1 MEQDQLQS
9 LLAFFK
15 ALANESRLKI
25 IGILANRECSVSD
38 LADLLDL
45 RESTVSH
52 HLAMLRELDLVRV
65 EAEGNTRI
73 YWLNQEA
80 LTQMNKDLFSS
91 DSLATLVQDVDEQSW
106 EDKVLS
112 TFVIDDRLT
121 QIPARLKKRQV
132 ILNWLVNKFEFD
144 RRYSEREV
152 NEIIQRHHPEYA
164 SLRRYM
170 IENKLMQR
178 DKGVYWRL
186 APPPTSLPASEGPT
200 STSPRK
206 PRGTEGGK

>member
-152 NEIIQRHHPEYA
+152 NEIIQRHHPDYA

-186 APPPTSLPASEGPT
+186 APPPTSLPAS
-200 STSPRK
+200 
-206 PRGTEGGK
+206 GGD

>member
-1 MEQDQLQS
+1 MEQDKLQP
-9 LLAFFK
+9 LLTFFK

-25 IGILANRECSVSD
+25 VGILANRECSVSD

-52 HLAMLRELDLVRV
+52 HLAMLRELDLVRLQV
-65 EAEGNTRI
+65 EGNTHI

-80 LTQMNKDLFSS
+80 LTQMNKDLFST
-91 DSLATLVQDVDEQSW
+91 DTLATLVQDVDEQSW

-121 QIPARLKKRQV
+121 QIPARLKKLQV
-132 ILNWLVNKFEFD
+132 ILRWLVDKFELD

-152 NEIIQRHHPEYA
+152 NEIIQRHHPDYA

-186 APPPTSLPASEGPT
+186 APPPPTPSE
-200 STSPRK
+200 
-206 PRGTEGGK
+206 

>member
-1 MEQDQLQS
+1 MEQDKLQP
-9 LLAFFK
+9 LLDFFK

-52 HLAMLRELDLVRV
+52 HLAMLRELGLVRLQ
-65 EAEGNTRI
+65 AEGNTHI

-80 LTQMNKDLFSS
+80 LIQMNRDLFRTE
-91 DSLATLVQDVDEQSW
+91 SLATLVQDVDEQSW

-121 QIPARLKKRQV
+121 QIPARFKKRQV
-132 ILNWLVNKFEFD
+132 ILRWLVRKFEFD
-144 RRYSEREV
+144 RRYTEREV
-152 NEIIQRHHPEYA
+152 NEIIQRHHPDYA

-170 IENKLMQR
+170 IENRLMQR

-186 APPPTSLPASEGPT
+186 APSPPTETVG
-200 STSPRK
+200 
-206 PRGTEGGK
+206 

>member
-1 MEQDQLQS
+1 MEQDKLQP
-9 LLAFFK
+9 LLDFFK

-52 HLAMLRELDLVRV
+52 HLAMLRQLGLVRLQ
-65 EAEGNTRI
+65 AEGNTHI

-80 LTQMNKDLFSS
+80 LIQMNRDLFRTE
-91 DSLATLVQDVDEQSW
+91 SLATLVQDVDEQSW

-121 QIPARLKKRQV
+121 QIPARFKKRQV
-132 ILNWLVNKFEFD
+132 ILRWLVRKFEFD
-144 RRYSEREV
+144 RRYTEREV
-152 NEIIQRHHPEYA
+152 NEIIQRHHPDYA

-170 IENKLMQR
+170 IENRLMQR

-186 APPPTSLPASEGPT
+186 APSPPTETVG
-200 STSPRK
+200 
-206 PRGTEGGK
+206 

>member
-1 MEQDQLQS
+1 MEQTQLQP

-25 IGILANRECSVSD
+25 VGILANRECSVSD

-52 HLAMLRELDLVRV
+52 HLAMLKELDLVRLQV
-65 EAEGNTRI
+65 EGNTHI
-73 YWLNQEA
+73 YWLNQDT
-80 LTQMNKDLFSS
+80 LTQMNKDLFSAQNLS
-91 DSLATLVQDVDEQSW
+91 TLVQDVDEKSW

-112 TFVIDDRLT
+112 TFVMDDRLT
-121 QIPARLKKRQV
+121 QIPARFKKRLV
-132 ILNWLVNKFEFD
+132 ILRWLVQDFEFD
-144 RRYSEREV
+144 RRYAEREV
-152 NEIIQRHHPEYA
+152 NEIIQRHHPDYA

-178 DKGVYWRL
+178 DKGIYWRL
-186 APPPTSLPASEGPT
+186 T
-200 STSPRK
+200 
-206 PRGTEGGK
+206 

>member
-1 MEQDQLQS
+1 MDFGENAMEQDKLQP

-25 IGILANRECSVSD
+25 VGILANRECSVSD

-52 HLAMLRELDLVRV
+52 HLALLKELDLVRLQ
-65 EAEGNTRI
+65 AEGNTHI
-73 YWLNQEA
+73 YWLNEDA
-80 LTQMNKDLFSS
+80 LTRMNKDLFSAQ
-91 DSLATLVQDVDEQSW
+91 SLSTLVQDVDEKSW

-112 TFVIDDRLT
+112 NFVIDDRLT
-121 QIPARLKKRQV
+121 QIPARFKKRRV
-132 ILNWLVNKFEFD
+132 ILRWLVQDFEFD
-144 RRYSEREV
+144 RRYTEREV
-152 NEIIQRHHPEYA
+152 NEIIQRRHPDYA

-178 DKGVYWRL
+178 DKGIYWRV
-186 APPPTSLPASEGPT
+186 A
-200 STSPRK
+200 
-206 PRGTEGGK
+206 

>member
-1 MEQDQLQS
+1 MEQDKLQP
-9 LLAFFK
+9 LLRFFK

-52 HLAMLRELDLVRV
+52 HLAMLKDLNLVRMQ
-65 EAEGNTRI
+65 AHGNTHV
-73 YWLNQEA
+73 YWLNQDA
-80 LTQMNKDLFSS
+80 LVQMNVDLLSTEN
-91 DSLATLVQDVDEQSW
+91 LATLVTDVDERSW

-112 TFVIDDRLT
+112 NFVIDDRLT

-132 ILNWLVNKFEFD
+132 ILSWLVDKFEFD
-144 RRYSEREV
+144 RRYSEQEV
-152 NEIIQRHHPEYA
+152 NEVIQQYHPDYA

-170 IENKLMQR
+170 VDEQLMQR
-178 DKGVYWRL
+178 ESGVYWRV
-186 APPPTSLPASEGPT
+186 
-200 STSPRK
+200 
-206 PRGTEGGK
+206 

>member
-1 MEQDQLQS
+1 MEQDKLQP

-52 HLAMLRELDLVRV
+52 HLAMLRELDLVRLQV
-65 EAEGNTRI
+65 DGNTHI
-73 YWLNQEA
+73 YWLNHEA
-80 LTQMNKDLFSS
+80 LTQMNKDLFSTN
-91 DSLATLVQDVDEQSW
+91 SLATLVQDVDEQSW

-121 QIPARLKKRQV
+121 QIPARFKKRQA
-132 ILNWLVNKFEFD
+132 ILRWLAAKFEFD
-144 RRYSEREV
+144 RRYTEREV
-152 NEIIQRHHPEYA
+152 NEIIQRHHPDYA

-170 IENKLMQR
+170 IETKLMQR

-186 APPPTSLPASEGPT
+186 V
-200 STSPRK
+200 
-206 PRGTEGGK
+206 GKGRV